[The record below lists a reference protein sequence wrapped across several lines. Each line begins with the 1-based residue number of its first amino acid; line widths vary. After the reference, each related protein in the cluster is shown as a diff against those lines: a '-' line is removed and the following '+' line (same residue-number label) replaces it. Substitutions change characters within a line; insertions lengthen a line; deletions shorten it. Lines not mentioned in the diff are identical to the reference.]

1 MLWWK
6 NTGVEQHVRR
16 QGQKFMWK
24 KKPLFFYINCN
35 QSFFYSFFQLLVLV
49 FQPVF
54 GSLSTLVVLSFT
66 AAGSFF
72 PVKQALR
79 FTVHSKQQTVRG
91 RNQLLNTMGSQ
102 SVSDTQS
109 VDCKSRISRDGPY
122 LLFHLGDNLCSA
134 VCGQCE
140 TKKTIVSSLTYQ
152 WRWVTSWPWCKLS

>member
-24 KKPLFFYINCN
+24 KSLCFSISIVIKVFFIASFSSLFWFSSLCLVH
-35 QSFFYSFFQLLVLV
+35 SQLSWCCL
-49 FQPVF
+49 
-54 GSLSTLVVLSFT
+54 SLQQ
-66 AAGSFF
+66 AAFF

-140 TKKTIVSSLTYQ
+140 TKKNNCEFFNLSMEVSYIMTMM
-152 WRWVTSWPWCKLS
+152 